1 MSRCRSDSKPRRTSP
16 AFSNAT
22 RGSHRAR
29 GASPAAFQQTRAK
42 QFSAMNTAPPTGN
55 VATAY
60 SCADKESTEQAERV
74 LLALVSAGDRCAMA
88 NLYGLYF
95 TRLGNFFRH
104 LTAHSDLVEEL
115 INDTMVE
122 VWKEGTSIGASA
134 SVSLA
139 IMGLAYSRGQ
149 RRFAEARTTQP
160 HAQPA
165 IQGADHDRALPAI
178 SHTPTNPQDFLLKLP
193 FEERAVLHLVYASGH
208 SRRDV
213 ADIMNMSCE
222 CIDVLLGDAR
232 RRPWQ

>member
-1 MSRCRSDSKPRRTSP
+1 MDTARP
-16 AFSNAT
+16 A
-22 RGSHRAR
+22 
-29 GASPAAFQQTRAK
+29 
-42 QFSAMNTAPPTGN
+42 GN

-60 SCADKESTEQAERV
+60 SSADKESTEQAERA
-74 LLALVSAGDRCAMA
+74 LLALVSVGDRCAMA

-95 TRLGNFFRH
+95 TRLANFFRH

-122 VWKEGTSIGASA
+122 VWKKGGSIGANA

-139 IMGLAYSRGQ
+139 IMGLAYSHGR
-149 RRFAEARTTQP
+149 RRFAEAGATQP
-160 HAQPA
+160 HAQPV
-165 IQGADHDRALPAI
+165 IQGADHDRALPAT